1 MSIQSKRQREIIKAI
16 DVTNSI
22 FKLIEGT
29 EGRCELDSHADTCVA
44 GANFL
49 AWDFTGTACEVSPF
63 TDEYESMKDVPVV
76 SAVTAWTNDNSG
88 ETFILLFH
96 QVLWYGNKLSHSL
109 LNPNQIRHFGHALCD
124 DVTDMTRFFGIETED
139 VSIPFTM
146 KGTNIFFETRVPTTW
161 EMKNCHMIVMT
172 DDGMGIRQRVNRDS
186 YSDELSS
193 ISDVFSDSQLTSRLV
208 SAVQINMIKREPL
221 TNSLLEKR
229 TSHHENQKSDTINNI
244 SYLIAKNRHSHVTAE

>member
-1 MSIQSKRQREIIKAI
+1 MVSGLVFICLFIRYYVYRIHNYNRKLMSIRSKRQREIKAI

-22 FKLIEGT
+22 FKSIKGT
-29 EGRCELDSHADTCVA
+29 EGQCELDSHADTCVA

-49 AWDFTGTACEVSPF
+49 AWDFTGTTCEVSPF
-63 TDEYESMKDVPVV
+63 TDAYESMKDVPVV
-76 SAVTAWTNDNSG
+76 SAATAWTNDDSG

-124 DVTDMTRFFGIETED
+124 DVTDSTRFFGIETED

-161 EMKNCHMIVMT
+161 EMDNCRMIVMT
-172 DDGMGIRQRVNRDS
+172 DDAVWEPDNVSIAQVSSDRDS
-186 YSDELSS
+186 YSDELNS
-193 ISDVFSDSQLTSRLV
+193 ISDVFSD
-208 SAVQINMIKREPL
+208 
-221 TNSLLEKR
+221 
-229 TSHHENQKSDTINNI
+229 
-244 SYLIAKNRHSHVTAE
+244 